1 MKGLLLA
8 GGSGTRLRPL
18 TFTGNKHTLPIANK
32 PMILYGVEQLRQ
44 AGVEEI
50 GVILGPIKEGMVDIL
65 GDGSKYGV
73 KITYIQQPDPMGL
86 AHAVLISEDYL
97 KDEPFVMYLG
107 DNLLKQPVRNFVR
120 YFEEEK
126 ADAVIGVTHVKD
138 PSSYGV
144 VVFNEDGTINR
155 LAEKP
160 KEPISNWALIGVYI
174 FNQKVFQAVKKIR
187 PSWRGELEIT
197 DAIQVLLNDK
207 AKVRVQ
213 KVEGWWKDSG
223 NFADLLEAN
232 RLVLDDL
239 KPQALGI
246 VEDDSSVK
254 GRVSLE
260 SGSVV
265 RKRASIMGPSIL
277 GKDSRLE
284 EGVYVGP
291 YTSIGNNVTVKRG
304 EVENSIVMDG
314 CIIDT
319 DERITESII
328 GPNSAIVS
336 RNDGR
341 PRGKKLIIGER
352 SIVEF

>member
-1 MKGLLLA
+1 
-8 GGSGTRLRPL
+8 
-18 TFTGNKHTLPIANK
+18 
-32 PMILYGVEQLRQ
+32 
-44 AGVEEI
+44 
-50 GVILGPIKEGMVDIL
+50 
-65 GDGSKYGV
+65 
-73 KITYIQQPDPMGL
+73 
-86 AHAVLISEDYL
+86 
-97 KDEPFVMYLG
+97 MYLG
-107 DNLLKQPVRNFVR
+107 DNLLKQPVRNFVS

-155 LAEKP
+155 LVEKP
-160 KEPISNWALIGVYI
+160 KEPISNWALIGFYI
-174 FNQKVFQAVKKIR
+174 FNQTVFQAVKKIQ

-197 DAIQVLLNDK
+197 DAIQILLNDK
-207 AKVRVQ
+207 ANVKVLR
-213 KVEGWWKDSG
+213 VEGWWKDSG

-239 KPQALGI
+239 KPQALGV
-246 VEDDSSVK
+246 VEDDSSVR

-265 RKRASIMGPSIL
+265 RKGANIMGPSIL

-284 EGVYVGP
+284 KGVYVGP
-291 YTSIGNNVTVKRG
+291 YTSIGNNVTVRRG
-304 EVENSIVMDG
+304 EIENSIVMDG
-314 CIIDT
+314 CTIDT
-319 DERITESII
+319 DERITESLI

>member
-32 PMILYGVEQLRQ
+32 PMILYGLEQLRQ

-73 KITYIQQPDPMGL
+73 KITYIQQPEPMGL

-120 YFEEEK
+120 YFENEK

-144 VVFNEDGTINR
+144 VVFNEDGTIDR
-155 LAEKP
+155 LIEKP

-174 FNQKVFQAVKKIR
+174 FNQRVFQAVKKIK

-197 DAIQVLLNDK
+197 DAIQVLLKEK
-207 AKVRVQ
+207 ANVKVQ

-239 KPQALGI
+239 RPQTLGS
-246 VEDDSSVK
+246 VEDDNSVR
-254 GRVSLE
+254 GRVCLEPRSLVKK
-260 SGSVV
+260 G
-265 RKRASIMGPSIL
+265 ANIMGPSIL

-291 YTSIGNNVTVKRG
+291 YTSIGNNVTVLRG
-304 EVENSIVMDG
+304 EIENSIVMDG

-319 DERITESII
+319 DERITDSII
-328 GPNSAIVS
+328 GPNSVVIS
-336 RNDGR
+336 RTDGR
-341 PRGKKLIIGER
+341 PRGKKLIVGER

>member
-107 DNLLKQPVRNFVR
+107 DNLLKQPVRNFVS

-155 LAEKP
+155 LVEKP
-160 KEPISNWALIGVYI
+160 KEPISNWALIGV
-174 FNQKVFQAVKKIR
+174 
-187 PSWRGELEIT
+187 
-197 DAIQVLLNDK
+197 
-207 AKVRVQ
+207 
-213 KVEGWWKDSG
+213 
-223 NFADLLEAN
+223 
-232 RLVLDDL
+232 
-239 KPQALGI
+239 
-246 VEDDSSVK
+246 
-254 GRVSLE
+254 
-260 SGSVV
+260 
-265 RKRASIMGPSIL
+265 
-277 GKDSRLE
+277 
-284 EGVYVGP
+284 
-291 YTSIGNNVTVKRG
+291 
-304 EVENSIVMDG
+304 
-314 CIIDT
+314 
-319 DERITESII
+319 
-328 GPNSAIVS
+328 
-336 RNDGR
+336 
-341 PRGKKLIIGER
+341 
-352 SIVEF
+352 